1 MNLQVIKQGFF
12 LYVSNT
18 TLPKKNLFF
27 VVLQQVKVIEPLFPF
42 PKKSHSCRNKL
53 ILKRPD
59 FVTAHNN
66 AESLFIV
73 CFGPI
78 CTLWNSLCS
87 KVLL

>member
-1 MNLQVIKQGFF
+1 M
-12 LYVSNT
+12 
-18 TLPKKNLFF
+18 
-27 VVLQQVKVIEPLFPF
+27 
-42 PKKSHSCRNKL
+42 
-53 ILKRPD
+53 KRPD

-87 KVLL
+87 KLLVEAKAIMQENTFFQHFFRDIIKFLAKTLFGDFIAV